1 MSYPKPGCVLANQ
14 SPDRREIL
22 ELIALAAAA
31 SRFPGF
37 ARWVCTPQHTAGDDT
52 ASAQP
57 RLHRY
62 QPQFFTPAE
71 FGTVEQLSEIIIPKD
86 ESPGARDAGVAEFID
101 FMVANDTEL
110 QWPFRYG
117 LDWLNARAT
126 ALHGSAFA
134 AIPEDQQTALLR
146 ALAYRGSS
154 APADA
159 DGRSFFALMR
169 RYTVMGYYT
178 SRAGMEE
185 LNYPGLQFYSESPAC
200 PHKDDPEHKHLPP
213 PVL

>member
-1 MSYPKPGCVLANQ
+1 VANQ

-37 ARWVCTPQHTAGDDT
+37 VRWACAPQHAMAESKPPDK
-52 ASAQP
+52 
-57 RLHRY
+57 RVY

-71 FGTVEQLSEIIIPKD
+71 FALIDQLTELVIPRD

-101 FMVANDTEL
+101 FMVAADSEL

-117 LDWLNARAT
+117 LDWINARAM
-126 ALHGSAFA
+126 ALHGTEFRALSG
-134 AIPEDQQTALLR
+134 ERQTALLQP
-146 ALAYRGSS
+146 LAARD
-154 APADA
+154 AAVARDA
-159 DGRSFFALMR
+159 DGRKFFALLR

-178 SRAGMEE
+178 SRMGMEE
-185 LNYPGLQFYSESPAC
+185 LNYPGLQFYSESPEC
-200 PHKDDPEHKHLPP
+200 PHRGDPEHTHLPP
-213 PVL
+213 PVV